1 MKILWFT
8 WKDKANPRA
17 GGAESINEEIAR
29 RLVEDGH
36 QVVFLVGGFPACRRE
51 EIIEGY
57 RIVRLGNRWTLYW
70 EAYRY
75 YRRELKGWADLVI
88 EEINTVPFMTQL
100 YAREE
105 RRILLVF
112 QLCREIWFHE
122 MFFPLNIVGYLL
134 EPLYLFAMRKSTCIT
149 ESESTR
155 KDLARFGF
163 APQRTHVFPVGIEM
177 EPVSDLGDI
186 DKFPEPTLLSL
197 GALRAMKRTIHQ
209 IKAFDL
215 AKKDLPGLKL
225 LIAGGGDGRYEKKV
239 MQALARS
246 PHKEDISYL
255 GRISLEEKYELM
267 RKSHLILVTSVKEG
281 WGLIVTEAASQGT
294 PAVVYD
300 VDGLRDSVRDGF
312 SGRICRVNSPQEMA
326 RMIVS
331 SLHDQEDYDSMREN
345 AWELSKAY
353 TLERCYT
360 VFSEIL
366 GLLGSGI

>member
-1 MKILWFT
+1 
-8 WKDKANPRA
+8 
-17 GGAESINEEIAR
+17 
-29 RLVEDGH
+29 
-36 QVVFLVGGFPACRRE
+36 
-51 EIIEGY
+51 
-57 RIVRLGNRWTLYW
+57 
-70 EAYRY
+70 
-75 YRRELKGWADLVI
+75 
-88 EEINTVPFMTQL
+88 
-100 YAREE
+100 
-105 RRILLVF
+105 
-112 QLCREIWFHE
+112 
-122 MFFPLNIVGYLL
+122 
-134 EPLYLFAMRKSTCIT
+134 MRKSTCIT

-186 DKFPEPTLLSL
+186 EKFLEPTLLSL
-197 GALRAMKRTIHQ
+197 GALRAMKRTVHQ

-225 LIAGGGDGRYEKKV
+225 LIAGSGAGRYEKKV

-246 PHKEDISYL
+246 PHKEDIRYL

-312 SGRICRVNSPQEMA
+312 SGCICRVNSPQEMA

-366 GLLGSGI
+366 GLLGSGL